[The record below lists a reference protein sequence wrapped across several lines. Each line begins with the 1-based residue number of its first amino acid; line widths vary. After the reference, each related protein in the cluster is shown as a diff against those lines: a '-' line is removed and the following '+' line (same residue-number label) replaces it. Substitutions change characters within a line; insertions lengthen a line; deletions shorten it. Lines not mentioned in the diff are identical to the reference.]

1 MNLGLHIFNF
11 LQEKGR
17 VELPSFGIFILEKKS
32 AQFDEATSTLLPPT
46 QEIIFQKNNLVFGA
60 DLSRYIAEKT
70 GGNLFEVQTQIKE
83 EVLLWNQQLEEN
95 ITLHV
100 DELGDFAEKD
110 GAIVLSS
117 KNPNYFGLEEI
128 SLKEIENSNLSIAK
142 EDTENQYVFSQSVLW
157 SFLFIIPLGGV
168 LFLALNYQE
177 QIFGK
182 KSFNVSVKTSTHRIE
197 NRSVKK
203 DSIKKDTAKVHLK
216 DSLKISK

>member
-17 VELPSFGIFILEKKS
+17 VELPGFGIFILEKKS
-32 AQFDEATSTLLPPT
+32 AQFDEVTSTLLPPT
-46 QEIIFQKNNLVFGA
+46 QEMIFQKNNLVFGA

-83 EVLLWNQQLEEN
+83 EVLLWNQHFEEN
-95 ITLHV
+95 KTLHI
-100 DELGDFAEKD
+100 DELGDFSEKE
-110 GAIVLSS
+110 GAIFLNS
-117 KNPNYFGLEEI
+117 KNPSYFGLEEI
-128 SLKEIENSNLSIAK
+128 SLKEIETSNLSVAE

-157 SFLFIIPLGGV
+157 SFLFIIPLGVV

-203 DSIKKDTAKVHLK
+203 DSIKKDTAKVQVK
-216 DSLKISK
+216 DSLKFSK

>member
-17 VELPSFGIFILEKKS
+17 VELPGFGIFILEKKS
-32 AQFDEATSTLLPPT
+32 AQFDEVTSTLLPPT

-83 EVLLWNQQLEEN
+83 EVLLWNQNFEEN
-95 ITLHV
+95 KTLHI
-100 DELGDFAEKD
+100 DELGDFSEKE
-110 GAIVLSS
+110 GAIVLNS

-128 SLKEIENSNLSIAK
+128 SLKEIETSNLSVAE

-157 SFLFIIPLGGV
+157 SFLFIIPLGVV

-203 DSIKKDTAKVHLK
+203 DSIKKDTAKVQVK
-216 DSLKISK
+216 DSLKFSK